1 MLDPERE
8 FTAMYRD
15 AYPYVLRFVRRRV
28 EADVVDDVV
37 ADVFTVAWRR
47 WSSTPEDVRPWLF
60 GIAHRVIA
68 QDRRTRHRRSALQ
81 LRVASDLAH
90 RATGQF
96 ADSADATLDVQRAWA
111 QLGAKDREAIALVA
125 WDGLTGD
132 QAARVLG
139 ITRSAFA
146 VRLSRA
152 RRRLRAVMQR
162 DERAGEL
169 AEPAPSQPRT
179 PRPLPTT
186 PIAEGELR

>member
-1 MLDPERE
+1 ML
-8 FTAMYRD
+8 
-15 AYPYVLRFVRRRV
+15 
-28 EADVVDDVV
+28 
-37 ADVFTVAWRR
+37 
-47 WSSTPEDVRPWLF
+47 RPWLF

-90 RATGQF
+90 SAGDQF
-96 ADSADATLDVQRAWA
+96 ADSADATLDIQRAWA

-152 RRRLRAVMQR
+152 RRRLRALMQR
-162 DERAGEL
+162 DERAGEPTGPAES
-169 AEPAPSQPRT
+169 AEPASSQPRA

>member
-1 MLDPERE
+1 MLDPEGE
-8 FTAMYRD
+8 FTAAYRD

-28 EADVVDDVV
+28 EAGVVDDVV

-47 WSSTPEDVRPWLF
+47 WAAAPAEVRPWLF

-90 RATGQF
+90 GASGQF
-96 ADSADATLDVQRAWA
+96 ADSADTSLDVQRAWA
-111 QLGAKDREAIALVA
+111 RLGLKDREAIALVA

-139 ITRSAFA
+139 VSRSAFA

-152 RRRLRAVMQR
+152 RRRLRAAMQR
-162 DERAGEL
+162 DERPGEPVR
-169 AEPAPSQPRT
+169 PAPSEART

-186 PIAEGELR
+186 SIAEGELR

>member
-1 MLDPERE
+1 MLDPEAE
-8 FTAMYRD
+8 FTAMYREV
-15 AYPYVLRFVRRRV
+15 YPYLLRFVRRRV

-47 WSSTPEDVRPWLF
+47 WTSAPEDVRPWVF
-60 GIAHRVIA
+60 AIAHRVMA

-81 LRVASDLAH
+81 LRAGSHLAH
-90 RATGQF
+90 ATPLEF
-96 ADSADATLDVQRAWA
+96 ADSADAALDVQRAWA
-111 QLGAKDREAIALVA
+111 QLSAKDREAIALVA

-152 RRRLRAVMQR
+152 RRRLRAELR
-162 DERAGEL
+162 RGERAEDPPA
-169 AEPAPSQPRT
+169 AEPSRPRT
-179 PRPLPTT
+179 SRPLLAT
-186 PIAEGELR
+186 PIPEGELR

>member
-1 MLDPERE
+1 MLDPEGE
-8 FTAMYRD
+8 FTAAYRD

-28 EADVVDDVV
+28 EANVVDDVV

-47 WSSTPEDVRPWLF
+47 WGSAPAEVRPWLF

-81 LRVASDLAH
+81 LRVGSDLAH
-90 RATGQF
+90 RAPGQF
-96 ADSADATLDVQRAWA
+96 ADSADATLDVRQAWA
-111 QLGAKDREAIALVA
+111 RLGLKDREAITLVA

-139 ITRSAFA
+139 VTRSAFA

-152 RRRLRAVMQR
+152 RRRLRAAMQH
-162 DERAGEL
+162 DERPGEPVV
-169 AEPAPSQPRT
+169 PAPSRPRT
-179 PRPLPTT
+179 PRPLSSTSIT
-186 PIAEGELR
+186 EGDL